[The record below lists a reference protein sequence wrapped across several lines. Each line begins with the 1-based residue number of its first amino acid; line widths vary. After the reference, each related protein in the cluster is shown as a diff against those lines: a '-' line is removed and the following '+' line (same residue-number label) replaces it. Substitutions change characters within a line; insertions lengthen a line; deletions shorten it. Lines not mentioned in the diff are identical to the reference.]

1 MHHILGLNQC
11 REFWQGQDLKR
22 PRFQACKGFFKNIK
36 KEEPI
41 PFTLHGDGA
50 PHTEVDTLQVL
61 SMRSILTQAPIA
73 ESQLLLFSCPKACL
87 ARETMED
94 VMALLAWSF
103 TSLTQGKFPDKD
115 PWGSE
120 LDARRKAMA
129 GLPIMEND
137 AGRRAIVLWM
147 QLKKMAGQPNIGRKQ
162 WLDSQKLPENHDG
175 HMDSGVWDH
184 WGP

>member
-1 MHHILGLNQC
+1 MFCFPVLCNYNLQACEEMHHILGLNQR

-22 PRFQACKGFFKNIK
+22 PRLEACKGFFKNIK

-50 PHTEVDTLQVL
+50 PDTLQVL
-61 SMRSILTQAPIA
+61 PMKSILTQAP
-73 ESQLLLFSCPKACL
+73 ESQLLLVSCPKACL

-94 VMALLAWSF
+94 VMALLACSF
-103 TSLTQGKFPDKD
+103 TSLTPGKFPDKD
-115 PWGSE
+115 HWGSE

-137 AGRRAIVLWM
+137 TGRRAIDCALDAIEKDGWT
-147 QLKKMAGQPNIGRKQ
+147 ARKQ
-162 WLDSQKLPENHDG
+162 WLDS
-175 HMDSGVWDH
+175 
-184 WGP
+184 